1 MSYCRFSEGD
11 VYAYDSEGGVRF
23 YISDNRR
30 DLDRLCRTYNE
41 AYQYMKTLRDQYEL
55 DVPDH
60 AIDALKADATEEAER
75 IGGPNGVVSDLLDE
89 NAKLRELVRQMHTCL
104 TRPKVYAGASSPY
117 LIATKCPYFTQGA
130 CDYNSCGFELRM
142 RELGVEP

>member
-11 VYAYDSEGGVRF
+11 VYAYDSEGGVQF
-23 YISDNRR
+23 YIADNRR

-55 DVPDH
+55 DVSDH

-75 IGGPNGVVSDLLDE
+75 IGGLNSVISDLLDE
-89 NAKLRELVRQMHTCL
+89 NAKLRELL
-104 TRPKVYAGASSPY
+104 DYALPIAMYAASMEEGDRIRK
-117 LIATKCPYFTQGA
+117 LMKEVDG
-130 CDYNSCGFELRM
+130 
-142 RELGVEP
+142 